1 VKSHRLFEPRSA
13 VQRRPWSRLL
23 GSWLAL
29 TTLGLAASTA
39 AVAAVPSQVGVEGV
53 LLSSGSGPAADGNYT
68 MGFAIYAA
76 ETGGSALWSEAGVNV
91 QVKGGQFYYT
101 LGAKSPLTAAVA
113 NQTSAWLGLQI
124 GTDPELP
131 RRPLGAAPFALRAAM
146 ADGLDCTGCI
156 KAGHM
161 DAAVLQPYAKAS
173 DLSGYAKL
181 SDLTGYVKASD
192 LSSYAKTSD
201 LADYVKA
208 ASLAKVAGTGSYA
221 DLINKPTLAAV
232 ASSGSYADLS
242 NKPVQAKLGDACGT
256 NLVLKGLKADGSY
269 ECVTAGI
276 APDMINEISNDL
288 LWNQFSES
296 TAGTPDVAI
305 KDGFVAGTKDSLT
318 FPDLGIVQKI
328 WVDVSLVNSDVSKLE
343 IELYGPGQATPYILY
358 KGGSTGTA
366 LAAKFN
372 NGTNL
377 ISGDLSKDWVGKN
390 AKGSWSINVKDAATI
405 AVPPGTPAFEFDGKF
420 NWSVAVETLS
430 SKKIQVKGD
439 LILGGGLQLNVADS
453 HPVTCDAGRFGYMYA
468 NRKDNAMYVC
478 NGKAFFPLLL
488 TLPPGNKDNPATN
501 CKQVLTFNPA
511 SKTGTYWLDPDGAG
525 GNPAFE
531 AYCEMTYAGGGW
543 TLVFNMDTND
553 AATRGYGDTDFW
565 LKADKLYGLP
575 STALQSDYKGQTF
588 STVPGSEVLVWAH
601 KEGAEWSSP
610 AAYARMSVVNGLQ
623 NKTMADWLA
632 QPANTA
638 LSTGKV
644 DVSGSVSKP
653 GTYARTAGDV
663 FIDNGLPL
671 IVNSTGKGGTDAV
684 NTVRLG
690 TDFGPI
696 CAIVDCNGHNVQ
708 GGYGGYHIRPSSG
721 GYPLTYE
728 AEPSFG
734 YHPGPMGFGDNY
746 VNNNGC
752 GNSVWNNQCAPV
764 TTTLQV
770 DFAVF
775 VR

>member
-1 VKSHRLFEPRSA
+1 MKSHRLFN
-13 VQRRPWSRLL
+13 
-23 GSWLAL
+23 AL
-29 TTLGLAASTA
+29 TPSRRGQLSTSLASLACFAALCVASSPTA
-39 AVAAVPSQVGVEGV
+39 QAAVPSQVAAEGV
-53 LLSSGSGPAADGNYT
+53 LLSAGGGPAADGNYT
-68 MGFAIYAA
+68 MALAIYAA
-76 ETGGSALWSEAGVNV
+76 ETGGSPLWLESGVSV
-91 QVKGGQFYYT
+91 SVKGGQFAYL
-101 LGAKSPLTAAVA
+101 LGSKTPLTASVA
-113 NQTSAWLGLQI
+113 NQSSAWLGLQI

-131 RRPLGAAPFALRAAM
+131 RRPLSASPFALRAAV
-146 ADGLDCTGCI
+146 ADGLECSGCI
-156 KAGHM
+156 KAGHI
-161 DAAVLQPYAKAS
+161 DAAALQPYAKAS

-181 SDLTGYVKASD
+181 SDLAGLAKSSD
-192 LSSYAKTSD
+192 LSGYAKTSD

-221 DLINKPTLAAV
+221 DLLNKPTLAAV
-232 ASSGSYADLS
+232 AASGSYADLS
-242 NKPVQAKLGDACGT
+242 NKPVMAKLGDACGT
-256 NLVLKGLKADGSY
+256 NLVMKGLKADGSY

-296 TAGTPDVAI
+296 TAGTANVGI

-328 WVDVSLVNSDVSKLE
+328 WVEVSLVNSDVSKLE

-366 LAAKFN
+366 LTAKFN
-372 NGTNL
+372 SDAL
-377 ISGDLSKDWVGKN
+377 LVSGDLSKDWVGKN

-405 AVPPGTPAFEFDGKF
+405 AVPPGTPPFELDGQF

-468 NRKDNAMYVC
+468 NKKDNAMYVC

-488 TLPPGNKDNPATN
+488 TLPPGNKDNPATH

-543 TLVFNMDTND
+543 TLVFNLDTND
-553 AATRGYGDTDFW
+553 AATRSYGDTDFW
-565 LKADKLYGLP
+565 LKADKLYGVP
-575 STALQSDYKGQTF
+575 STAMQADYKGQTY

-610 AAYARMSVVNGLQ
+610 AAYARMSVVSGLQ

-632 QPANTA
+632 QPANTT
-638 LSTGKV
+638 LSNGKL

-671 IVNSTGKGGTDAV
+671 ILNSTGKGGTDAV

-696 CAIVDCNGHNVQ
+696 CAIIDCNGHNVQ

-721 GYPLTYE
+721 GYPLSYE